1 MTASMG
7 ARIGPDEPV
16 SVSIVIPCRNEF
28 LRIGAVLA
36 DLDRQT
42 FQHPFEVIVADGLS
56 GDGTRELLV
65 QLARSAPFRYR
76 LVVLDNPKRT
86 IPAALNLAVGAAR
99 GEFIVR
105 VDAHSQVQAE
115 YVEAI
120 VDALSNHLGDVVGP
134 QVVNVAAS
142 RTATAKTIAAMLNTR
157 FGNGGTPSR
166 NRLVSPAK
174 VVHAVMSCYRR
185 SVWEEVGGYDETLLA
200 NEDFEFDY
208 RAGRAGMAVVSL
220 PHPVFRL
227 IARGTLGALLQ
238 QRWRYGVWKARVFGM
253 HPGSLQARQL
263 IPVALLP
270 VALALAV
277 TALPLALALGLLYG
291 AIASVSVAAEPSI
304 RAEAAWSR
312 IHCAL
317 LAPVV
322 GAITHFAW
330 GAGVWYGLI
339 IRPRDGQ

>member
-1 MTASMG
+1 MVTPMG
-7 ARIGPDEPV
+7 AHAGPVEPV
-16 SVSIVIPCRNEF
+16 VVSVVIPCRNEV
-28 LRIGAVLA
+28 LTIGAVLA

-42 FQHPFEVIVADGLS
+42 LRRPFEVIVADGLS
-56 GDGTRELLV
+56 GDGTRELLG
-65 QLARSAPFRYR
+65 QLAQSAPFRYR

-86 IPAALNLAVGAAR
+86 IPAALNLAIGAAR

-120 VDALSNHLGDVVGP
+120 VDALSSRLGDVVGP

-142 RTATAKTIAAMLNTR
+142 RTATAKTVAAMLNTR

-166 NRLVSPAK
+166 NRLAAPVK
-174 VVHAVMSCYRR
+174 VTHTVMSCYRR
-185 SVWEEVGGYDETLLA
+185 GVWERVGGYDEALLA

-208 RAGRAGMAVVSL
+208 RAGKAGLTVVSL
-220 PHPVFRL
+220 PRPVFHL

-304 RAEAAWSR
+304 RAEAAGSR
-312 IHCAL
+312 IHCVL

-322 GAITHFAW
+322 GAVTHFAW

-339 IRPRDGQ
+339 VRPRGRQ